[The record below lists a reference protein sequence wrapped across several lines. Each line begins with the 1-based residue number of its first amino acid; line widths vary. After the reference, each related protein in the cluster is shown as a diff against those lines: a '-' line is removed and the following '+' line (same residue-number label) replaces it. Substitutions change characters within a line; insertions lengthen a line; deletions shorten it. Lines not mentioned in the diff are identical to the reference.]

1 MSGYFG
7 TNKKSGPNR
16 ENPLNSSLDIT
27 DYLLILIYIYRER
40 ERERE
45 KIDFVFNRVFYSCAP
60 NWNLVS
66 AIASCGL
73 SVQV

>member
-1 MSGYFG
+1 MWELKEKKNYQVLPLLKGRLSGYFG

-27 DYLLILIYIYRER
+27 DYLLILIYIYIYIERER

-45 KIDFVFNRVFYSCAP
+45 REN
-60 NWNLVS
+60 
-66 AIASCGL
+66 
-73 SVQV
+73 